1 MPADPSPPQ
10 LNLRVETRGEET
22 VVVCSGWL
30 TVEFTPKFKSE
41 VKSLLPGAKRLVL
54 DLAPLTYMD
63 SSGIGAVV
71 GVYVSARTAGCT
83 FRTVN
88 MSKHVRE
95 LLRMTH
101 LLTVF
106 EATGPAPTKLP

>member
-1 MPADPSPPQ
+1 MPADLSPPQ
-10 LNLRVETRGEET
+10 LNLRVETRGDET

-30 TVEFTPKFKSE
+30 TAEFTPKFKSE
-41 VKSLLPGAKRLVL
+41 VKGLIPGSKRLVL

-71 GVYVSARTAGCT
+71 GVYVSARTAGCAFHT
-83 FRTVN
+83 MN

-95 LLRMTH
+95 LFKMTH

-106 EATGPAPTKLP
+106 EATGPAPTKFS

>member
-10 LNLRVETRGEET
+10 LNLRVEARGDET

-30 TVEFTPKFKSE
+30 TAEFTAKFKSE
-41 VKSLLPGAKRLVL
+41 VKALIPGAKRLVL
-54 DLAPLTYMD
+54 DLALLTYMD

-71 GVYVSARTAGCT
+71 GVYVSARTGGCA

-95 LLRMTH
+95 LFKMTH